1 MGLDM
6 YLSAKRYLW
15 KDGDEALSR
24 EIENLIG
31 VESDPEKRFYGASFV
46 AKEVSVEAMGWRK
59 SNAIHGW
66 FVERCQDG
74 RDECQESYV
83 SRAKLQELIQL
94 CQEELDNPDSD
105 VLEPTQG
112 FFFGSYEK
120 DEWYYQDLKN
130 TIEGITRALQLP
142 DSFEFYYQASW

>member
-1 MGLDM
+1 M
-6 YLSAKRYLW
+6 
-15 KDGDEALSR
+15 
-24 EIENLIG
+24 
-31 VESDPEKRFYGASFV
+31 
-46 AKEVSVEAMGWRK
+46 
-59 SNAIHGW
+59 HGYS
-66 FVERCQDG
+66 G
-74 RDECQESYV
+74 NYYH
-83 SRAKLQELIQL
+83 
-94 CQEELDNPDSD
+94 EEQARSD